1 MKGRPYLMSEGRAAR
16 LADRDRRHRRNMRM
30 HYAVG
35 LAVAALSVW
44 LMFFSDPARTMR
56 TNKQLAAIAD
66 RLDRARVPETGA
78 YTREQPD
85 ESDAWGTPL
94 RAEYG
99 EAVRAVMGVRAEV
112 ETLCVVS
119 AGPDRE
125 FGTDDD
131 LRSAEHWADASGTV
145 VRSIGASMAEGAM
158 EALLD
163 SWRRDESEGE

>member
-1 MKGRPYLMSEGRAAR
+1 MKPDLMSEEHAAW
-16 LADRDRRHRRNMRM
+16 LAEHRRKHRRNMRI
-30 HYAVG
+30 HYVIG
-35 LAVAALSVW
+35 LAAIALFVW
-44 LMFFSDPARTMR
+44 AVIFSDPARTDR
-56 TNKQLAAIAD
+56 TNRQLASTAD

-85 ESDAWGTPL
+85 EPDAWGTPL

-112 ETLCVVS
+112 ETLRVVS

-131 LRSAEHWADASGTV
+131 LHSDEHWSDASGAV
-145 VRSIGASMAEGAM
+145 VRSIGANMAEGAM
-158 EALLD
+158 EALREE
-163 SWRRDESEGE
+163 WRRDEGEGE